1 MPKGATQD
9 ESLVYGQLTTIV
21 TEIEA
26 LAIEKGTPAGQAA
39 LGK

>member
-39 LGK
+39 FGK